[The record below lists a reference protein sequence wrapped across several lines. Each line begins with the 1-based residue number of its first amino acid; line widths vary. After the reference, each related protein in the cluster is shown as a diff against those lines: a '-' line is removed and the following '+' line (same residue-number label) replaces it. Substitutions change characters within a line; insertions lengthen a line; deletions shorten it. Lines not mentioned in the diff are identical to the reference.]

1 MTVSEKRDRLRI
13 FCVAHNDCSSCRLF
27 EPCKQASISKTPVAM
42 SDEQIEKLYQEF
54 MRIKG
59 ETTMNENTMNVTKAE
74 EKTITIP
81 ISEYRFFISAQST
94 LSKLEDYAENHEYLN
109 DEVIRALLGVEN
121 PAANLESEGD

>member
-1 MTVSEKRDRLRI
+1 
-13 FCVAHNDCSSCRLF
+13 
-27 EPCKQASISKTPVAM
+27 
-42 SDEQIEKLYQEF
+42 
-54 MRIKG
+54 
-59 ETTMNENTMNVTKAE
+59 MNENTMNVTKAE